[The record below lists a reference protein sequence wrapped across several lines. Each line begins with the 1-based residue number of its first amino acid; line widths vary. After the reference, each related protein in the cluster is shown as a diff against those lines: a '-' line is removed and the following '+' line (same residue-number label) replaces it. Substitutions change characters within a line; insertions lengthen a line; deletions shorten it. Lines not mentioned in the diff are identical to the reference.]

1 MGQLPT
7 TGPTMSWFSPPY
19 DDRAQAGHE
28 LAAHVQQVVSDAVP
42 LVLGLPRGGVV
53 VAAALARATA
63 WPLDVLVVR
72 KVAAPDQ
79 PEFAIAAVGEGG
91 VVVHNLGSGRHRAT
105 EAALASEH
113 ARVDHL
119 VAQFR
124 HGEPLSL
131 DGRTVVIV
139 DDGIATGATA
149 RAAVAVARARG
160 ADRVIVAAPIGS
172 PRVVQ
177 VLEEEADVV
186 IVVHQPRAFQAVGEG
201 YRDFTQVST
210 EEVRRL
216 LSRRDDRGCLPAA

>member
-7 TGPTMSWFSPPY
+7 NGATMPWYSPPY

-28 LAAHVQQVVSDAVP
+28 LAAHVQHVVPDVVP

-53 VAAALARATA
+53 VAAALARATG

-72 KVAAPDQ
+72 KVSAPDQ

-91 VVVHNLGSGRHRAT
+91 VVVRNVAYGHHQAI
-105 EAALASEH
+105 EAALASER
-113 ARVDHL
+113 ARVDDL

-124 HGEPLSL
+124 HGAALSL

-172 PRVVQ
+172 PVSARVLGDV
-177 VLEEEADVV
+177 ADGV
-186 IVVHQPRAFQAVGEG
+186 IVVHQPRAFRAVGEG

-216 LSRRDDRGCLPAA
+216 LSLRDDRGCLPPA